1 MIDNTQLSL
10 SDWRCF
16 TIKVSLGIHVGHDR
30 GVALIKDGI
39 VIGAIGQERIDRV
52 KFSSSSKI
60 PIESI
65 DILLKYCGLSIE
77 NVSCI
82 GISYHSVEG
91 LSVERFYKDE
101 LDENFKCGHIPMF
114 FVPHHVAHAYSAFFS
129 SGFDDAIV
137 FVADGA
143 GDYINGM
150 QEAESLFV
158 AHNNNVEVVDRRLQ
172 NPTVGKLIDERNYLL
187 PYMPSFIQDYEIS
200 LGKKFSQITHLI
212 GLGRN
217 GEGKTMGLSG
227 YGTPLFDFNPYK
239 KGDFLK
245 FSLKYK
251 DLIEEIFAIRVLSG
265 KSHKEFIKE
274 ECANIASTLQLMLE
288 NIVLDLLNDILNLYH
303 HKKLVLSGGIF
314 LNCLL
319 NGKIARK
326 FALDDFFVLPPSGDD
341 GQALGAAYYAYVK
354 HFGAQDKFE
363 ISLPYLGISYK
374 DHQITDIIEN
384 ANLPYKALTE
394 DQLVEEIACRILA
407 NKVVALH
414 RGRTEMG
421 PRALC
426 HRSILANPQ
435 NPNIKDILNFKV
447 KHREP
452 FRPFAPTVIAEEQ
465 FKYFDLKFES
475 KYMNIAATVKE
486 EYRHQLPGI
495 THIDGTSRVQALSA
509 EAEPFVHKLLM
520 TLKQKSGFPIVV
532 NTSFNV
538 NGEPIVE
545 SPFDAIATF
554 LKTQIDTLVI
564 ENYMIDKDEIA

>member
-1 MIDNTQLSL
+1 M
-10 SDWRCF
+10 F
-16 TIKVSLGIHVGHDR
+16 TIKVALGIHVGHDR

-39 VIGAIGQERIDRV
+39 VIGAISQERIDRI

-65 DILLKYCGLSIE
+65 DILLKYFGLSIKD
-77 NVSCI
+77 VSCI

-91 LSVERFYKDE
+91 LSIEQFYKEE
-101 LDENFKCGHIPMF
+101 LDEYYKCGHIPIF
-114 FVPHHVAHAYSAFFS
+114 FVRHHIAHAYSAFFS

-137 FVADGA
+137 FVSDGA

-158 AHNNNVEVVDRRLQ
+158 AYNNNIDVVGRRLQ

-187 PYMPSFIQDYEIS
+187 PYMPSFIQEHEIS

-217 GEGKTMGLSG
+217 GEGKTMGLAG
-227 YGTPLFDFNPYK
+227 YGIPLFNFNPYK
-239 KGDFLK
+239 KGDFLE

-251 DLIEEIFAIRVLSG
+251 DLIEEIFAMRILSG
-265 KSHKEFIKE
+265 KSHKEFIKKE
-274 ECANIASTLQLMLE
+274 GANIASTLQLMLE
-288 NIVLDLLNDILNLYH
+288 NIVLDLLNDVLNLYH

-319 NGKIARK
+319 NGKIAKK
-326 FALDDFFVLPPSGDD
+326 FELDDFFVLPPSGDD
-341 GQALGAAYYAYVK
+341 GQALGAAYYAYTK
-354 HFGAQDKFE
+354 CFGTQDKFK
-363 ISLPYLGISYK
+363 IDLPYLGISY
-374 DHQITDIIEN
+374 DDNQITEIIRN

-394 DQLVEEIACRILA
+394 DQLAEEIACRIFA
-407 NKVVALH
+407 NKIVALH

-435 NPNIKDILNFKV
+435 NPNIKDILNYKV
-447 KHREP
+447 KHRES
-452 FRPFAPTVIAEEQ
+452 FRPFAPTIIAEEQ

-475 KYMNIAATVKE
+475 KYMNIAAAVKE

-495 THIDGTSRVQALSA
+495 THIDGTSRVQAVSA
-509 EAEPFVHKLLM
+509 ETEPFVHKMLM
-520 TLKQKSGFPIVV
+520 TLKEKSGFPIVV

-564 ENYMIDKDEIA
+564 GNYIIDKDEIV